1 MTKLASGNAPYQLDF
16 CSFFRTIFLSFAR
29 WQMQQF
35 LNLID
40 ELAFSKLA
48 HLFFKWGSL
57 ILIIF
62 LATACTQNVDRITT
76 VTLSGWQS
84 NPAEREL
91 IERVLR
97 EFEAKYPEVKVKFEV
112 INERYMD
119 VIKTR
124 LIGDAA
130 PDVFYL
136 DSYEAPLLMSHEV
149 LEPLDSYITDE
160 FDLADFQSSLL
171 NAFKYKGK
179 IYGLP
184 KDFSTL
190 ALFYNQSFFKEVNL
204 SEPPKNWQQLREYAQ
219 KLTSDYKSDGRKER
233 YGLGITVELARH
245 YFLIKAYGGQLL
257 DRQGYAKFATKKSLK
272 GLQYL
277 IEMYQKDR
285 TIAQPS
291 DVGASSD
298 SEMFGQG
305 KAAMVIE
312 GPWSIPYLK
321 ETFSKIE
328 FATTEVPTMN
338 REKGTMAFT
347 AAYVMNQKSKHKEAA
362 WKLIA
367 YLSGKEGMKA
377 WAKGGAVLPSRKSVL
392 AELGYTNNPLYA
404 PFVKGATYATIWQ
417 AGINLPAIKT
427 SFNNQFLSALLGK
440 QSLQVALQKAQKS
453 VNEEIKSADY

>member
-1 MTKLASGNAPYQLDF
+1 MTKLATGNE
-16 CSFFRTIFLSFAR
+16 SFRSLFKIGFLSFVR
-29 WQMQQF
+29 WQMKPYLTF
-35 LNLID
+35 IV
-40 ELAFSKLA
+40 ELALSKVT

-57 ILIIF
+57 LLVVF
-62 LATACTQNVDRITT
+62 FVTACTQNPDEITT

-84 NPAEREL
+84 NPAEREI
-91 IERVLR
+91 IEGVLKD
-97 EFEAKYPEVKVKFEV
+97 FEAKHPDIKVKFEV

-149 LEPLDSYITDE
+149 LEPLDGYITDE

-171 NAFKYKGK
+171 KAFKYKGK

-184 KDFSTL
+184 KDVSTL
-190 ALFYNQSFFKEVNL
+190 ALFYNRQFFKEVNL
-204 SEPPKNWQQLREYAQ
+204 SEPPKNWLQLRDYARI
-219 KLTSDYKSDGRKER
+219 LTSDRNNDRRKER
-233 YGLGITVELARH
+233 YGLGFTAELARH
-245 YFLIKAYGGQLL
+245 YFLMQAFGGQLIN
-257 DRQGYAKFATKKSLK
+257 RKGYANFATKKSLK

-277 IEMYQKDR
+277 VEMYQKDK
-285 TIAQPS
+285 TVAQPS

-321 ETFSKIE
+321 ETFPKID

-338 REKGTMAFT
+338 RKKGTMAYT
-347 AAYVMNQKSKHKEAA
+347 VAYVMNQKSKHKEAA
-362 WKLIA
+362 WKLIS

-392 AELGYTNNPLYA
+392 AELGYVENSLYS
-404 PFVKGATYATIWQ
+404 PFIKGAAYATIWQ
-417 AGINLPAIKT
+417 AGINLPTIKT
-427 SFNNQFLSALLGK
+427 HFNNQFLSALLGK
-440 QSLQVALQKAQKS
+440 QPLLSALQKAQQS
-453 VNEEIKSADY
+453 ANQEIQAADY